1 MMIELST
8 MLTCVNTVIL
18 VGACIFYFKKNY
30 TILDN
35 DTFQIL
41 ADTYEEA
48 NREEE
53 EESQERAGG
62 VGFFHEYLEDNVNE
76 EEEEE

>member
-8 MLTCVNTVIL
+8 MLSCINTIIL
-18 VGACIFYFKKNY
+18 VGACVFYFKKNY
-30 TILDN
+30 TVLDN

-41 ADTYEEA
+41 ADAYEEL
-48 NREEE
+48 NSEEG
-53 EESQERAGG
+53 ESQEKAGG
-62 VGFFHEYLEDNVNE
+62 VGFFQEYLNDTNE

>member
-18 VGACIFYFKKNY
+18 VGACVFYFKKNY
-30 TILDN
+30 TVLDN

-48 NREEE
+48 NKEEE
-53 EESQERAGG
+53 ECQERAGG
-62 VGFFHEYLEDNVNE
+62 VGFFQEYLEDNVDEEGE
-76 EEEEE
+76 EE